1 MLEVGKPVKTLGHCP
16 REVGHGHGFLFWSP
30 TLRSLKSVHSSL
42 NCPSDGTCDCL
53 MWLWLSCKHLT
64 TLRNGLQMATVLI
77 SVFMTGECFCDS
89 PFATRVVSYIP
100 GTGAATGHRNPQ
112 TALGEP
118 ARITGTS
125 SAPETVTPFQ
135 PAWMTNQIVS
145 IGAGGSL
152 TLELGQAAI
161 DSPNNPFGVDLIVFS
176 NAFFSDVSGGQ
187 GSPGY
192 CFADGGVIDVSDDG
206 ATWFE
211 IPNTQA
217 DGPMPTM
224 GFIDAGPFDS
234 MPGELPT
241 DFRKPMN
248 PAITLSDL
256 QELNYIDVINA
267 YNGSGGGVGV
277 DLASVGLNQAH
288 FVRIRQL
295 AGATSSPEVDAVMV
309 VKPILICDLDGNG
322 VVDSADVS
330 IVLLLFGDVNSP
342 GDLDQSGIVD
352 SGDVSIVLLEMGNE

>member
-1 MLEVGKPVKTLGHCP
+1 
-16 REVGHGHGFLFWSP
+16 
-30 TLRSLKSVHSSL
+30 
-42 NCPSDGTCDCL
+42 
-53 MWLWLSCKHLT
+53 
-64 TLRNGLQMATVLI
+64 MATVLI
-77 SVFMTGECFCDS
+77 SVFMTCECFCDS
-89 PFATRVVSYIP
+89 PFATRVVSYIA

-118 ARITGTS
+118 TRITGTS

-135 PAWMTNQIVS
+135 PAWMPNQIVS

-152 TLELGQAAI
+152 TLELGQAAF

-224 GFIDAGPFDS
+224 GFMDAGPFDS
-234 MPGELPT
+234 TPGELPT
-241 DFRKPMN
+241 NFRKPMN

-256 QELNYIDVINA
+256 QELNYIDVIHA
-267 YNGSGGGVGV
+267 YDGSGGGVGV

-288 FVRIRQL
+288 FVRIRQI

-330 IVLLLFGDVNSP
+330 LVLLMFGEVNSS
-342 GDLDQSGIVD
+342 GDLDQSGVVD
-352 SGDVSIVLLEMGNE
+352 SGDVSLVLLEMGNE

>member
-1 MLEVGKPVKTLGHCP
+1 MRH
-16 REVGHGHGFLFWSP
+16 
-30 TLRSLKSVHSSL
+30 
-42 NCPSDGTCDCL
+42 
-53 MWLWLSCKHLT
+53 
-64 TLRNGLQMATVLI
+64 GLQMTTVLI
-77 SVFMTGECFCDS
+77 SLFMTGECFCDS
-89 PFATRVVSYIP
+89 PFATRVVSYIA

-118 ARITGTS
+118 TRITGTS

-135 PAWMTNQIVS
+135 PAWMPNQIVS

-152 TLELGQAAI
+152 TLELGQVAI

-206 ATWFE
+206 ATWFQ

-224 GFIDAGPFDS
+224 GFMDAGPFDS
-234 MPGELPT
+234 TPGELST

-248 PAITLSDL
+248 PAITLYDL
-256 QELNYIDVINA
+256 QELNYIDVIHA
-267 YNGSGGGVGV
+267 YDGSGGGVGV

-288 FVRIRQL
+288 FVRIRQI

-330 IVLLLFGDVNSP
+330 LVLLMFGEVNSS
-342 GDLDQSGIVD
+342 GDLDQSGVVD
-352 SGDVSIVLLEMGNE
+352 SGDVSLVLLEMGNE

>member
-1 MLEVGKPVKTLGHCP
+1 MRH
-16 REVGHGHGFLFWSP
+16 
-30 TLRSLKSVHSSL
+30 
-42 NCPSDGTCDCL
+42 
-53 MWLWLSCKHLT
+53 
-64 TLRNGLQMATVLI
+64 GLQMTTVLI
-77 SVFMTGECFCDS
+77 SLFMTGECFCDS
-89 PFATRVVSYIP
+89 PFATRVVSYIA

-118 ARITGTS
+118 TRITGTS

-135 PAWMTNQIVS
+135 PAWMPNQIVS

-152 TLELGQAAI
+152 TLELGQAAF

-176 NAFFSDVSGGQ
+176 NAFFSDISGGQ

-206 ATWFE
+206 ATWFQ

-224 GFIDAGPFDS
+224 GFMDAGPFDS
-234 MPGELPT
+234 TPGELST

-248 PAITLSDL
+248 PAITLYDL
-256 QELNYIDVINA
+256 QELNYIDVIHA
-267 YNGSGGGVGV
+267 YDGSGGGVGV

-288 FVRIRQL
+288 FVRIRQI

-330 IVLLLFGDVNSP
+330 LVLLMFGEVNSS
-342 GDLDQSGIVD
+342 GDLDQSGVVD
-352 SGDVSIVLLEMGNE
+352 SGDVSLVLLEMGNE

>member
-1 MLEVGKPVKTLGHCP
+1 M
-16 REVGHGHGFLFWSP
+16 R
-30 TLRSLKSVHSSL
+30 R
-42 NCPSDGTCDCL
+42 
-53 MWLWLSCKHLT
+53 T
-64 TLRNGLQMATVLI
+64 TLRHGLQMTTVLI
-77 SVFMTGECFCDS
+77 SLFMTGECFCDS
-89 PFATRVVSYIP
+89 PFATRVVSYIA

-118 ARITGTS
+118 TRITGTS

-135 PAWMTNQIVS
+135 PAWMPNQIVS

-152 TLELGQAAI
+152 TLELGQAAF

-224 GFIDAGPFDS
+224 GFMDAGPFDS
-234 MPGELPT
+234 TPGELST

-248 PAITLSDL
+248 PAITLYDL
-256 QELNYIDVINA
+256 QELNYIDVIHA
-267 YNGSGGGVGV
+267 YDGSGGGVGV

-288 FVRIRQL
+288 FVRIRQI

-330 IVLLLFGDVNSP
+330 LVLLMFGEVNSS
-342 GDLDQSGIVD
+342 GDLDQSGVVD
-352 SGDVSIVLLEMGNE
+352 SGDVSLVLLEMGNE

>member
-30 TLRSLKSVHSSL
+30 TLRWLQHVHSSL
-42 NCPSDGTCDCL
+42 HCPSDCL
-53 MWLWLSCKHLT
+53 MWLRLSCMRRT
-64 TLRNGLQMATVLI
+64 TLRHGLQMTTVLI
-77 SVFMTGECFCDS
+77 SLFMTGECFCDS
-89 PFATRVVSYIP
+89 PFATRVVSYIA

-118 ARITGTS
+118 TRMTGTS

-135 PAWMTNQIVS
+135 PAWMPNQIVS

-234 MPGELPT
+234 TPGELPT
-241 DFRKPMN
+241 NFRKPMN

-256 QELNYIDVINA
+256 QELNYIDVIHA
-267 YNGSGGGVGV
+267 YDGSGGGVGV

-288 FVRIRQL
+288 FVRIRQI

-330 IVLLLFGDVNSP
+330 LVLLMFGEVNSS
-342 GDLDQSGIVD
+342 GDLDQSGVVD
-352 SGDVSIVLLEMGNE
+352 SGDVSLVLLEMGNE

>member
-1 MLEVGKPVKTLGHCP
+1 MCLMTT
-16 REVGHGHGFLFWSP
+16 R
-30 TLRSLKSVHSSL
+30 
-42 NCPSDGTCDCL
+42 DCL
-53 MWLWLSCKHLT
+53 
-64 TLRNGLQMATVLI
+64 
-77 SVFMTGECFCDS
+77 CDS
-89 PFATRVVSYIP
+89 PFATRVVSYVA
-100 GTGAATGHRNPQ
+100 GTGAAPGHRNPQ

-118 ARITGTS
+118 ARTTGTT

-135 PAWMTNQIVS
+135 PPWMTNQIVS

-192 CFADGGVIDVSDDG
+192 CFGEGGVIDVSDDG
-206 ATWFE
+206 VTWFE

-224 GFIDAGPFDS
+224 GFIDAGPFDRA
-234 MPGELPT
+234 PGELLT

-248 PAITLSDL
+248 PAIMLSDL

-309 VKPILICDLDGNG
+309 VKSILIGDLD
-322 VVDSADVS
+322 DSGMIDSGDIA
-330 IVLLLFGDVNSP
+330 IMLLMFGDTNSP
-342 GDLDQSGIVD
+342 GDLDQSGDVD
-352 SGDVSIVLLEMGNE
+352 SGDVSLLLLWMGDV

>member
-1 MLEVGKPVKTLGHCP
+1 M
-16 REVGHGHGFLFWSP
+16 R
-30 TLRSLKSVHSSL
+30 R
-42 NCPSDGTCDCL
+42 
-53 MWLWLSCKHLT
+53 T
-64 TLRNGLQMATVLI
+64 TLRHGLQMTTVLI
-77 SVFMTGECFCDS
+77 SLFMTGECFCDS
-89 PFATRVVSYIP
+89 PFATRVVSYIA

-118 ARITGTS
+118 TRMTGTS

-135 PAWMTNQIVS
+135 PAWMPNQIVS

-152 TLELGQAAI
+152 TLELGQVAI

-176 NAFFSDVSGGQ
+176 NAFFSDISGGQ

-224 GFIDAGPFDS
+224 GFMDAGPFAS
-234 MPGELPT
+234 TPGELPT
-241 DFRKPMN
+241 NFRKPMN
-248 PAITLSDL
+248 PAITLYDL
-256 QELNYIDVINA
+256 QELNYIDVIHA
-267 YNGSGGGVGV
+267 YDGSGGGVGV

-288 FVRIRQL
+288 FVRIRQI

-330 IVLLLFGDVNSP
+330 LVLLMFGEVNSS
-342 GDLDQSGIVD
+342 GDLDQSGVVD
-352 SGDVSIVLLEMGNE
+352 SGDVSLVLLEMGNE

>member
-1 MLEVGKPVKTLGHCP
+1 
-16 REVGHGHGFLFWSP
+16 
-30 TLRSLKSVHSSL
+30 
-42 NCPSDGTCDCL
+42 
-53 MWLWLSCKHLT
+53 
-64 TLRNGLQMATVLI
+64 
-77 SVFMTGECFCDS
+77 
-89 PFATRVVSYIP
+89 
-100 GTGAATGHRNPQ
+100 
-112 TALGEP
+112 
-118 ARITGTS
+118 
-125 SAPETVTPFQ
+125 
-135 PAWMTNQIVS
+135 MTNQIVS

-176 NAFFSDVSGGQ
+176 NAFFSDISGGQ

-206 ATWFE
+206 VTWLE

-234 MPGELPT
+234 SPGELPT
-241 DFRKPMN
+241 NFRKPMN

-256 QELNYIDVINA
+256 QELNYIDVIHA
-267 YNGSGGGVGV
+267 YDGSGGGVGV

-288 FVRIRQL
+288 FVRIRQI

-342 GDLDQSGIVD
+342 GDIDQSGIVD